1 MKLTCPEM
9 DLRGYWQSAGHVY
22 YILVRS
28 MIKLRGY
35 CIIYR
40 FQWWLP
46 KNVNINHLLKE
57 ETTLVKLSH
66 LPHHFLSF
74 YFLFFPIVWV
84 YMSVIVLLHIARAL
98 YNFFT
103 SISTG
108 PRRLPIT
115 LWVQTTIYEWMN
127 ECIFQYASD

>member
-40 FQWWLP
+40 FQ
-46 KNVNINHLLKE
+46 
-57 ETTLVKLSH
+57 
-66 LPHHFLSF
+66 
-74 YFLFFPIVWV
+74 
-84 YMSVIVLLHIARAL
+84 
-98 YNFFT
+98 
-103 SISTG
+103 
-108 PRRLPIT
+108 
-115 LWVQTTIYEWMN
+115 
-127 ECIFQYASD
+127 